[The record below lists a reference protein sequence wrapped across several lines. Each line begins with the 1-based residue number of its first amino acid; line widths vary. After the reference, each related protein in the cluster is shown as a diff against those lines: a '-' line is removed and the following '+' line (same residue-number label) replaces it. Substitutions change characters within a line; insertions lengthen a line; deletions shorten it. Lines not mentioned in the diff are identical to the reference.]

1 VASSTGAAERPQQEP
16 VHVLLGQLDSRPGA
30 PLENARRAAEAI
42 DEHPNAALAVFPELY
57 LNGYDPSRAAGSAIA
72 PGDPALAALAAAARA
87 ERTAIVTGFV
97 ERAADGTLFNS
108 AACFTADG
116 ELAGVYRK
124 THLFGAEEQATFA
137 PGTELPIVDLAGRRV
152 APLICF
158 DVELPEPARTAARTG
173 ADLLVTVSANMDPF
187 GADHELATR
196 ARALDNR
203 LVHVY
208 VNRAGT
214 EAGRTFAGGSQV
226 IGADGQVL
234 AVAGRDEA
242 VLAVALPEHVA
253 PDPDVDYLRHVRDG
267 LPVRASHDT
276 AA

>member
-1 VASSTGAAERPQQEP
+1 
-16 VHVLLGQLDSRPGA
+16 
-30 PLENARRAAEAI
+30 
-42 DEHPNAALAVFPELY
+42 VFPELY

-137 PGTELPIVDLAGRRV
+137 PGTELLIVDLAGRRV

-173 ADLLVTVSANMDPF
+173 ADLLVTVSPTWIPSAP
-187 GADHELATR
+187 TTSSR
-196 ARALDNR
+196 RALDSR